1 MTDPKVRGPLVDAL
15 VFALLGIG
23 SLVAG
28 VVGLFGAFSLWL
40 LALDRATRWA
50 IAGRQTR

>member
-23 SLVAG
+23 SLVAA
-28 VVGLFGAFSLWL
+28 VVNLLGAFSLWL
-40 LALDRATRWA
+40 LALDRATRWV
-50 IAGRQTR
+50 IPGRQTR